1 MRRAAVLRSKPIEAD
16 ESLGDIKTGQKQI
29 FLKYCIC
36 DVDRLILAY
45 KSRHGGTLHLRG
57 RRQLTPV
64 PVSALLG

>member
-36 DVDRLILAY
+36 DVDRLILAI
-45 KSRHGGTLHLRG
+45 
-57 RRQLTPV
+57 
-64 PVSALLG
+64 